1 MKIKDILPIVEQ
13 ELRDEY
19 GFKIDDFRLEELYP
33 LESSYIQP
41 MTVSFLIPE
50 EKPKNLFTATALNL
64 PYTRIYKKIDFNMD
78 AGKIVQ
84 MRMFAEY
91 SYAFS

>member
-19 GFKIDDFRLEELYP
+19 GFKFNDFRLEELYP

-41 MTVSFLIPE
+41 MTVSFLLSE
-50 EKPKNLFTATALNL
+50 EKPSNVCTATALNV
-64 PYTRIYKKIDFNMD
+64 PYTRIYKKIDFNMN
-78 AGKIVQ
+78 AGKIAQ
-84 MRMFAEY
+84 MRIFAE
-91 SYAFS
+91 

>member
-41 MTVSFLIPE
+41 MTDSFLIPE

-78 AGKIVQ
+78 AGKIAQ
-84 MRMFAEY
+84 MRMFAE
-91 SYAFS
+91 

>member
-33 LESSYIQP
+33 LEG
-41 MTVSFLIPE
+41 LI
-50 EKPKNLFTATALNL
+50 
-64 PYTRIYKKIDFNMD
+64 
-78 AGKIVQ
+78 
-84 MRMFAEY
+84 
-91 SYAFS
+91 FSL